1 MKKEWND
8 LTVRDLLSIKDIDG
22 MQMATD
28 AEKNLRVAAIVAD
41 KSYEELLD
49 MSLND
54 VSGFVDAC
62 DFLQKEPKH
71 RKARRYYVINGRKY
85 KLLKNEME
93 MLTSQYVDFQAIYQD
108 GFDKRPAELLSIMM
122 VPDGHEYN
130 DGYDKELVIND
141 MYDFPVEE
149 ALGVCDFFMGRFVRS
164 IAWTRMYFRW
174 IMWWKRITTPRKDR
188 EMMRAVELE
197 LNLVMEELN
206 SMFGSIARGPFQT

>member
-8 LTVRDLLSIKDIDG
+8 LTVRDLLTIKDIDG

-41 KSYEELLD
+41 KDYEELLD

-62 DFLQKEPKH
+62 DFLQKEPKP
-71 RKARRYYVINGRKY
+71 RKARRHYIINGRKY

-174 IMWWKRITTPRKDR
+174 MMWWKRITTPRKDR

>member
-8 LTVRDLLSIKDIDG
+8 LTIRDLLRIKDIDG

-62 DFLQKEPKH
+62 DFLQKEPKP
-71 RKARRYYVINGRKY
+71 RKARRHYIINGRKY

-174 IMWWKRITTPRKDR
+174 VMWWKRIRTPRKDR

>member
-1 MKKEWND
+1 MKKDWND

-54 VSGFVDAC
+54 VSEFVDAC
-62 DFLQKEPKH
+62 DFLQKAPKP
-71 RKARRYYVINGRKY
+71 RKARRHYVINGRKY

-174 IMWWKRITTPRKDR
+174 MMWWKRITTPRKDR

-206 SMFGSIARGPFQT
+206 SMFGSIVRGPFQT

>member
-1 MKKEWND
+1 MKKDWND
-8 LTVRDLLSIKDIDG
+8 LTIRDLLRIKDIDG

-54 VSGFVDAC
+54 VGGFVDAC

-71 RKARRYYVINGRKY
+71 RKARRHYIINGRKY

-149 ALGVCDFFMGRFVRS
+149 ALGVCDFFMNRFVRS

-174 IMWWKRITTPRKDR
+174 MMWWKRIRTPRKDR

-206 SMFGSIARGPFQT
+206 SMFGSIVRGPFQT

>member
-1 MKKEWND
+1 MKKDWND

-54 VSGFVDAC
+54 VSEYVDAC
-62 DFLQKEPKH
+62 DFLQKEPKP
-71 RKARRYYVINGRKY
+71 RKARKHYVINGRKY

-174 IMWWKRITTPRKDR
+174 MMWWKRITTPRKDR

-206 SMFGSIARGPFQT
+206 SMFGSIVRGPFQT